1 MQGGRTVFCHS
12 SRRLYVAVVSFPRVT
27 RQLRGAAL
35 VASLERRFV
44 TINDD
49 VRIGSR
55 DINILRPRSAE
66 DLISDSDF
74 ERDERLPYWAE
85 LWPSSTI
92 LANFILA
99 DTHPKGTL
107 VEIGAGVG
115 LVSIA
120 ATIAGHDVTATDYYE
135 DALAF
140 TRANAFRNI
149 GREITTAHL
158 DWRDVSPEFPR
169 FDIVL
174 ASDVL
179 YESRYAP
186 LVSGVIDRLLA
197 PHGVAYVADPGRV
210 ASAAFAEACAARRL
224 AISTRATRPYL
235 AGTVRQTI
243 TIHEVTRPHDG

>member
-1 MQGGRTVFCHS
+1 M
-12 SRRLYVAVVSFPRVT
+12 T
-27 RQLRGAAL
+27 RKLTGASL

-49 VRIGSR
+49 VRIGGR

-92 LANFILA
+92 LANFIL
-99 DTHPKGTL
+99 TNKRRKGTL

-120 ATIAGHDVTATDYYE
+120 ATMAGHNVTATDYYD

-149 GREITTAHL
+149 GREITTEHL
-158 DWRDVSPEFPR
+158 DWRDVGSAFPR
-169 FDIVL
+169 FDVVL

-186 LVSGVIDRLLA
+186 LVSDVIVRLLA
-197 PHGVAYVADPGRV
+197 PRGVAYVGDPGRV
-210 ASAAFAEACAARRL
+210 ATSAFTDACLERGL

-235 AGTVRQTI
+235 AGKIRQTI
-243 TIHEVTRPHDG
+243 TIYEITRSGDT